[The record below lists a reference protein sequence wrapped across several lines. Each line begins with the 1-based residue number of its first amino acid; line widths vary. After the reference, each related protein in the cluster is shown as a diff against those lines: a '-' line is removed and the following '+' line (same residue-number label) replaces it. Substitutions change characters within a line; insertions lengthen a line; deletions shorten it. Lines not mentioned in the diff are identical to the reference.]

1 MQIQQIIRTDPERV
15 LINVLN
21 SEANSMTTGTGVCFA
36 IGNEDVVASA
46 NGVDAVHWDTSS
58 ELLPSWI
65 GVSKGDIAANTFGLV
80 IAWGFADSI
89 ALSQEADV
97 TVGLLAGASLLIPG
111 ANAGASVGAFTS
123 VPAPQAISTFM
134 GKYVI
139 NATTQ
144 STNGGVNF
152 TKGFVRCL

>member
-1 MQIQQIIRTDPERV
+1 MQIQQLIRTDPERI

-21 SEANSMTTGTGVCFA
+21 SEVSSLTTGLGVALA

-46 NGVDAVHWDTSS
+46 D
-58 ELLPSWI
+58 
-65 GVSKGDIAANTFGLV
+65 GVSAVMFTASTELNAAWVGVAKSDIAPNTFGPV

-111 ANAGASVGAFTS
+111 AQNGTFTS
-123 VPAPQAISTFM
+123 SLAPQAISTFL
-134 GKYVI
+134 GHYVI

-144 STNGGVNF
+144 STNGAIHY